1 MMPQVIRVRVHSG
14 HGRRIRLWI
23 PVVPVLIV
31 LSPLLL
37 LAALVVAVAS
47 LAYRVNPAR
56 ALAAGW
62 RLMTALQ
69 GFRLDVEQG
78 RTAVQVNII

>member
-37 LAALVVAVAS
+37 LVALVVAVAS
-47 LAYRVNPAR
+47 LAYRVNPGLGPSPR
-56 ALAAGW
+56 VG
-62 RLMTALQ
+62 
-69 GFRLDVEQG
+69 V
-78 RTAVQVNII
+78 